1 MRNKGSSEH
10 GDRQSSNRMIDLLSQ
25 EFMYGRGQ
33 GHWQDKGACVGR
45 DDLDPMSQDKDDQDE
60 MRRVCESCPVHDECA
75 AYADEKEVSSGI
87 WGGIDRDSD
96 QDD

>member
-45 DDLDPMSQDKDDQDE
+45 DKDDQDE
-60 MRRVCESCPVHDECA
+60 MCRVCESCPVREECA